1 MSIEAIASETH
12 AVGDWFRST
21 PESER
26 LLSEERVLLEIS
38 ELVCEAL
45 ERRGLSRSALADRL
59 EISRS
64 EVSQRLGGRRNLSLR
79 SLADMLH
86 ALDFGLEARLVDRR
100 ANSGF
105 CMPARVTNWTSDGSY
120 RQSKTPLR
128 VVNGMGVE

>member
-12 AVGDWFRST
+12 VAGDWFRST

-26 LLSEERVLLEIS
+26 LLSEERVILEMS

-45 ERRGLSRSALADRL
+45 ERRGLSRSALAERL
-59 EISRS
+59 DISRS

-79 SLADMLH
+79 SLADMLD

-100 ANSGF
+100 VDSGF
-105 CMPARVTNWTSDGSY
+105 CMPARVTNWPSGGSY
-120 RQSKTPLR
+120 RQFKTPLR
-128 VVNGMGVE
+128 VVSAEDFE

>member
-21 PESER
+21 PESEC
-26 LLSEERVLLEIS
+26 LLSEERVLLEMS

-64 EVSQRLGGRRNLSLR
+64 EVSQRLGGQRNLSLR
-79 SLADMLH
+79 SLASMPSIS
-86 ALDFGLEARLVDRR
+86 GSRR
-100 ANSGF
+100 DLSTDVPTRDSACRRG
-105 CMPARVTNWTSDGSY
+105 
-120 RQSKTPLR
+120 
-128 VVNGMGVE
+128 